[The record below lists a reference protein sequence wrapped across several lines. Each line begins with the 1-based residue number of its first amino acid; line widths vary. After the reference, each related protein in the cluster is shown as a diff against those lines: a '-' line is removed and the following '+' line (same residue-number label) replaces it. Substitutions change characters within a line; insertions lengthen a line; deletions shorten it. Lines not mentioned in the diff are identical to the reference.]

1 MFASSSFQGRCLR
14 LRDFALLP
22 LISVSLLLLLML
34 GVDLDLVL
42 GDGVTEAVD
51 TFLGVYIYHSVLLL
65 LALSEEDTE

>member
-1 MFASSSFQGRCLR
+1 
-14 LRDFALLP
+14 
-22 LISVSLLLLLML
+22 ML